1 MKVGDTIWYR
11 QFPYGGYIYHSGEI
25 VGETSRSWVVVPVG
39 AEGWQRADAD
49 RFGLKIP
56 KSLKGYQIGTEKD
69 AGLAKWASD
78 HCWRIGQMVSA
89 HISNPALLLQLA
101 ALVGYKDIP
110 ESEKENHVNT
120 STAEVNP
127 R

>member
-25 VGETSRSWVVVPVG
+25 VGETLRSWVVLPSE
-39 AEGWQRADAD
+39 AADWKRQHPD
-49 RFGLKIP
+49 VYGLKIP

-69 AGLAKWASD
+69 ADLAKWASA
-78 HCWRIGQMVSA
+78 HYRRIGQMVSA

-101 ALVGYKDIP
+101 ALAGYKDLP

>member
-1 MKVGDTIWYR
+1 MKVGKKIWYHK
-11 QFPYGGYIYHSGEI
+11 FPHGGYLYHSGEI
-25 VGETSRSWVVVPVG
+25 VEETSRSWVVLPSE
-39 AEGWQRADAD
+39 AADWKRRHLD
-49 RFGLKIP
+49 VYGLKIP

-69 AGLAKWASD
+69 ADLAKWASD
-78 HCWRIGQMVSA
+78 HCGRISEMVSA